1 MKYTPQM
8 RTTTTEVVYVP
19 DNVDGKAYMG
29 YQRFKLRVW
38 IFSGL
43 SILIV
48 ISLAVAL
55 IIQILNFSTF
65 LSQKYDLAEGD
76 MRIISV
82 STAFCEEISL
92 GKDASVRTLSILPS
106 MKLGHQFRRTNTS
119 NEVFVSKF
127 LYWYKG
133 FYLLRGSSIVINAES
148 DDALSLFIFKDKTRL
163 NEWIDRNGDPRKT
176 ISAAERPQGARPTTQ
191 PTRIS
196 YSLNALETGNYYIL
210 FEFSKGAKEFARMK
224 LDLSV
229 NRKLYDLTPSVYSCS
244 AGAKDTCSARLL
256 FGSSEVGVIE
266 VIKEPIQSSY
276 RGNELTITWQCVPRI
291 WFYVAVFAG
300 PTLFAAVVSFSCYFV
315 VISRD
320 KQKCARML
328 DQCSLERA
336 SVAGRCNSLSYR
348 SLSGSMRR
356 PPSETPSARNSDMS
370 RSPCFQPVVT
380 TMYTGDSLSASEDS
394 GNDTDEEI
402 KQNSA
407 TACAKKGKSSV
418 DGISVASREIT
429 VCRKPSFT
437 TFQGSDDEAVKIRT
451 AKSRN
456 PGGRLCESTNN
467 QKSERTNFNRFEMRY
482 NFQVGS
488 LPKNLPARRY
498 SSDEIFGRGSR
509 TLPVQRGYLATGVRV
524 PHQHA
529 PGADGAAFCAL
540 TEGSPDS
547 FRGRRSCSE
556 RLHKPKYDHRGLH
569 DKILNGPIQAN
580 SRTRRYSSDEIF
592 ERDRISINLPRSHD
606 NSKVSTRPAYQPISS
621 MESPMSRNSSEGRR
635 DFCESEQPTSKRP
648 RNILNDKL
656 CERERISRSLPRNH
670 DNTESTRNPPYQPTT
685 ITEAALSRN
694 SLDRNRNICESGQ
707 SGTKKPRKP
716 SSEAR
721 NRPDGQG
728 IGINIP
734 NGTIPNSSIRRCS
747 SDELGVS
754 EVCGLASKS
763 LPRNRGHTLP
773 AAPLSDQLAPE
784 QFFSSSR
791 PSSLPSL
798 HYSAGSKGM
807 QLHSVPNACLKGSD
821 AGDGSDCVDKEKEA
835 EKEKDIE
842 PQSIKLRAHSMRRRE
857 MGWTPRLSMVSES
870 EV

>member
-38 IFSGL
+38 IFSVL

-92 GKDASVRTLSILPS
+92 GKDASARTLSILPS

-119 NEVFVSKF
+119 NDVFVSKF

-176 ISAAERPQGARPTTQ
+176 ISTAERPQEARPTTQ

-196 YSLNALETGNYYIL
+196 YRLNALETGNYYIL

-229 NRKLYDLTPSVYSCS
+229 NRKVYDLTPSVFSCS

-256 FGSSEVGVIE
+256 FSSSEVGVIE
-266 VIKEPIQSSY
+266 VINEPIQSSY
-276 RGNELTITWQCVPRI
+276 RGNELTVTWQCVPRI

-300 PTLFAAVVSFSCYFV
+300 PTLFATVVSFSCYFV
-315 VISRD
+315 VISRE

-328 DQCSLERA
+328 DKCSLERA
-336 SVAGRCNSLSYR
+336 SVSGRCNSLSYR
-348 SLSGSMRR
+348 SLNGSMRR
-356 PPSETPSARNSDMS
+356 PPSETQSTRNSDGS

-394 GNDTDEEI
+394 HSGNDTDKEI
-402 KQNSA
+402 KQNSV
-407 TACAKKGKSSV
+407 TACAKNRKSSV
-418 DGISVASREIT
+418 DGMSVASREIT

-437 TFQGSDDEAVKIRT
+437 TFQGNDDEAVKIRT

-456 PGGRLCESTNN
+456 PGGRLCESTNSQTN
-467 QKSERTNFNRFEMRY
+467 ERKNSNRYEMRY

-509 TLPVQRGYLATGVRV
+509 TLPIQRGYLATGVQG
-524 PHQHA
+524 PYQQA
-529 PGADGAAFCAL
+529 PGNDGAAFCAL

-556 RLHKPKYDHRGLH
+556 RLHKQKYDHHGLH
-569 DKILNGPIQAN
+569 DKIFNGPIPAN
-580 SRTRRYSSDEIF
+580 PRTRRYSSDEIF
-592 ERDRISINLPRSHD
+592 ERQRISMSLPRSHD
-606 NSKVSTRPAYQPISS
+606 NSKVSTCPLYQPITS
-621 MESPMSRNSSEGRR
+621 MESSMSRNSSEGTR
-635 DFCESEQPTSKRP
+635 DFCESEQLTSKKP
-648 RNILNDKL
+648 RNILNDEL
-656 CERERISRSLPRNH
+656 CERERISRRLPRNH
-670 DNTESTRNPPYQPTT
+670 ENAESSRNPPYQPTT

-694 SLDRNRNICESGQ
+694 SIDRNRGIFESGQ

-721 NRPDGQG
+721 NRPDRQD

-734 NGTIPNSSIRRCS
+734 NGTIPNSSS
-747 SDELGVS
+747 YELSVS

-763 LPRNRGHTLP
+763 LPRRRGYTLP
-773 AAPLSDQLAPE
+773 PAPLSDQLAPE
-784 QFFSSSR
+784 QFFSSRR
-791 PSSLPSL
+791 PPSLPSL
-798 HYSAGSKGM
+798 QYPDGLKGM
-807 QLHSVPNACLKGSD
+807 QLHSVPNVCPKGSD
-821 AGDGSDCVDKEKEA
+821 AGDGSDCVDKEKDA
-835 EKEKDIE
+835 EKEKDVE
-842 PQSIKLRAHSMRRRE
+842 PQNIILRVHSMRRRE